1 MPTISSFAGSIVPDN
16 TKGSEQ
22 QIFVIGRKQA
32 NRDLELTKL
41 CDILVDLSAYNS
53 LKYRTWLDVTCTQE
67 QTM

>member
-22 QIFVIGRKQA
+22 QIFFIGRKQA

-53 LKYRTWLDVTCTQE
+53 LKYRT
-67 QTM
+67 